1 MNTPSKPET
10 FSLEAVRAG
19 NLVTV
24 RGRFI
29 APSPGYTYTAATD
42 RALARLPH
50 MLGATINMRR
60 PSRRLPNQPTEK
72 AISFSLPDLNAEAT
86 HVRVL
91 LSISGVPL
99 KLLKLPITG

>member
-1 MNTPSKPET
+1 MDTPLKPET
-10 FSLEAVRAG
+10 FTLEAVRVG

-24 RGRFI
+24 RGNFI
-29 APSPGYTYTAATD
+29 ALSPGYTYTAATD
-42 RALARLPH
+42 RALARLPR
-50 MLGATINMRR
+50 MLGVSINMCR
-60 PSRRLPNQPTEK
+60 PSRRLPHQSTKKP
-72 AISFSLPDLNAEAT
+72 ISFSLPDLNAEAT